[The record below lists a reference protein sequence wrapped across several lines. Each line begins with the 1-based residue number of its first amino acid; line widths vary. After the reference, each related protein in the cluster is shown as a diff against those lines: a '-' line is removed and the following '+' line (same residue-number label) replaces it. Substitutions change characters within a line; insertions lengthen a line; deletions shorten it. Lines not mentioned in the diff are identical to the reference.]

1 MLPPVPGA
9 GDKVKDLPLFPVGLG
24 NLDVEADRNRNV
36 VAPSQEP
43 HANDRRVHVW
53 GDQFNLGTDRKHD
66 NTLNALAEWLPS
78 LRDKGLVLV
87 PITTIVRQRN
97 GG

>member
-1 MLPPVPGA
+1 VE
-9 GDKVKDLPLFPVGLG
+9 KV
-24 NLDVEADRNRNV
+24 ARRNGYA
-36 VAPSQEP
+36 VAIGHP
-43 HANDRRVHVW
+43 
-53 GDQFNLGTDRKHD
+53 HD